1 MSILS
6 QSKPMKKLLIIGTM
20 PIILDM
26 NVDSSSE
33 SDGGEEIGETKEIA
47 QSLACL
53 TSQNVHHV
61 APQLLHE
68 LQVEIFARVPCCEYW
83 KLQFL
88 NNQFSQLLKSG
99 EIFRTRRELGLVKPY
114 VFMLSS
120 GDRRW
125 TMFDED
131 FKIFQSLPKL
141 SSNINFFSGD
151 KETTCVGTQLIVIG
165 KGVEGVT
172 VWRYELAMHKWFK
185 GPAMITPR
193 IRFGSAS
200 HGTNAFFAG
209 GFKISKSR
217 AEVVSIVEKYN
228 AETKTWASIHA
239 MHRRRKSCSACFL
252 HGKFYVLGGQ
262 NENNDNLTCGE
273 RYDEETDTWELIP
286 NMLADVSLSIF
297 QAPPRIAVVNDSLY
311 LLETSSLN
319 ELRVYNVNT
328 NTWKKLGTIPVMA
341 HLTKGWGVAFK
352 SVKDTLMVIGASSTR
367 PHSQKMGIYKCCP
380 SPDMEEIH
388 WEELCSR
395 GFHLNHF
402 VLNCCVM
409 LA

>member
-6 QSKPMKKLLIIGTM
+6 QSKPMKKVPIIGTM

-26 NVDSSSE
+26 NVDSSSASE
-33 SDGGEEIGETKEIA
+33 GEESGETKEIA

-53 TSQNVHHV
+53 TSQNAYHV
-61 APQLLHE
+61 APQLLYE
-68 LQVEIFARVPCCEYW
+68 LQLEIFARVPCPEYW

-88 NNQFSQLLKSG
+88 NKQFSQLLKSS

-114 VFMLSS
+114 FFMLSS
-120 GDRRW
+120 NDRRW

-131 FKIFQSLPKL
+131 FKSSQRLPKL
-141 SSNINFFSGD
+141 SSDINFFSGD

-165 KGVEGVT
+165 KYKEGIT

-185 GPAMITPR
+185 GPEMITPR
-193 IRFGSAS
+193 IMFGSAS

-209 GFKISKSR
+209 GFKISKNGV
-217 AEVVSIVEKYN
+217 EVVSIVEKYN
-228 AETKTWASIHA
+228 AETKTWASIHP
-239 MHRRRKSCSACFL
+239 MHRRRKLCSGCVL
-252 HGKFYVLGGQ
+252 RGKFYVLGGQ
-262 NENNDNLTCGE
+262 NENNENLTCAE
-273 RYDEETDTWELIP
+273 RYDEETDSWELIP
-286 NMLADVSLSIF
+286 NMLADMTLSIF
-297 QAPPRIAVVNDSLY
+297 QAPPRIAVVNGNLY
-311 LLETSSLN
+311 LLETSLN

-328 NTWKKLGTIPVMA
+328 NTWKKLGIIPVMV

-352 SVKDTLMVIGASSTR
+352 SVKDNLMVIGASSNR
-367 PHSQKMGIYKCCP
+367 PHSQKMGTYKCYP

-388 WEELCSR
+388 WEELCGR
-395 GFHLNHF
+395 GGSLKHF
-402 VLNCCVM
+402 ILNCCVM